1 MRPAI
6 NLHYAPP
13 TIIAVGY
20 RGNSIPFLSATTPPN
35 FSNFNPDPFKL
46 YKMKKI
52 ILTPLLFITLTC
64 FSQTDASIVTFV
76 NPPSVHAPKGYS
88 QAAVVDLGTCK
99 MVILS
104 GQVALDTTGKLIG
117 GLFGFSKQAK
127 QVFTNIKNILESQ
140 GGKMD
145 NLVKLN
151 FYVVNLNQLATLR
164 EIRDN
169 FVNTR
174 NPPASTLVQVKG
186 FFREDILLEVDSTAI
201 IPKNQA
207 YLPVK

>member
-1 MRPAI
+1 
-6 NLHYAPP
+6 
-13 TIIAVGY
+13 
-20 RGNSIPFLSATTPPN
+20 
-35 FSNFNPDPFKL
+35 
-46 YKMKKI
+46 MKKT
-52 ILTPLLFITLTC
+52 ILAPLLLITLAC
-64 FSQTDASIVTFV
+64 FSQSDSSIVTFV
-76 NPPSVHAPKGYS
+76 NPPSVHSPKGYS
-88 QAAVVDLGTCK
+88 QAAAVDLGTCK

-151 FYVVNLNQLATLR
+151 FYVANLNQLTTLR
-164 EIRDN
+164 EIRDG
-169 FVNTR
+169 FINTR

-186 FFREDILLEVDSTAI
+186 FFREDVLLEVDATAI
-201 IPKNQA
+201 IPKSQTH
-207 YLPVK
+207 LPVK